1 MLYLIYG
8 LGLAGVWGIYAA
20 LYVHVLR
27 KRDELGLSEI
37 ELVYTR
43 ASLAENLIYVAV
55 CALSIALAFT
65 TSSVPILP
73 GVIYMLLAPLQ
84 TFNGVWF
91 GRKMR
96 ALADAQPAT
105 V

>member
-1 MLYLIYG
+1 MWGLY
-8 LGLAGVWGIYAA
+8 AV
-20 LYVHVLR
+20 LYVHALR

-37 ELVYTR
+37 ELVHTR

-55 CALSIALAFT
+55 CALSITLAFT
-65 TSSVPILP
+65 TSSPVLP

-91 GRKMR
+91 GRRMQRSRMR
-96 ALADAQPAT
+96 NRQQC
-105 V
+105 